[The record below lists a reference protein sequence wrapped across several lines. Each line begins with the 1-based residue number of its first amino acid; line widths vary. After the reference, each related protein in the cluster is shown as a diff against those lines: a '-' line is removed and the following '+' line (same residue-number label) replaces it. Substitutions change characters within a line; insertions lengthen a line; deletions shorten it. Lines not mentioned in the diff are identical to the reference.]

1 MAVAEKRWLR
11 CRKIGEGLF
20 SSEIAISG
28 ATIEGKS
35 FTLFADKSL
44 IKRLEG
50 DEVGLEVTLL
60 SSQEDKAVVVLPDFP
75 FEMNRI
81 IRVKSGELLSL

>member
-1 MAVAEKRWLR
+1 MAVAEKRLLR

-20 SSEIAISG
+20 SSEMTISG
-28 ATIEGKS
+28 TTIEGKS
-35 FTLFADKSL
+35 FTLFADRSL
-44 IKRLEG
+44 VKQLEG

-60 SSQEDKAVVVLPDFP
+60 SSQGNEAVVVLPDFP

-81 IRVKSGELLSL
+81 IRVKKL